1 MKKLIIIFAALA
13 MVAAFTASAMA
24 EASLYGSARFNTY
37 NVHTDKE
44 WNKGTFS
51 DNDTQWRMGNLSRFG
66 AIFKGD
72 TVGGRFE
79 IDARTNQPDSN
90 TTGASGINENIA
102 GSGGNLRL
110 RLLYGTWNFGSG
122 ELLIGQNYP
131 LYNFAISGIAF
142 TTGGLQP
149 YGGVAYGDPRVS
161 QIRFTFG
168 NFKVA
173 FLTPY
178 TKHEV
183 GTDKRATNYVS
194 GPQLG
199 SYTIGN
205 PQPTDVFYNAD
216 TDSSLPKIEVE
227 YDLKLDPA
235 AFQLMAG
242 WQSYDAVNAADN
254 SKSVSS
260 WVIAGSGKAHFGPA
274 YVNLALSYRVNGG
287 NYGVWTAVNENATYV
302 NGDFQDTKTFG
313 GVAALGFKVN
323 DMITLEASA
332 GYLSAD
338 YDNQGSREDTA
349 RSYGFLAQIHLA
361 PGVMI
366 QPEVVVL
373 DKDKVKSAAG
383 VETEQGKETAIG
395 VWWKIDFK

>member
-1 MKKLIIIFAALA
+1 MKKLFIMLAAVA

-24 EASLYGSARFNTY
+24 EATLYGSVRYLTY
-37 NVHTDKE
+37 SVKQDKE
-44 WNKGTFS
+44 WTGTGF
-51 DNDTQWRMGNLSRFG
+51 DDRDTMWNMGYLSRFG

-72 TVGGRFE
+72 TVSGRFE
-79 IDARTNQPDSN
+79 MDARPTPA
-90 TTGASGINENIA
+90 TGASDVGQM
-102 GSGGNLRL
+102 RL

-131 LYNFAISGIAF
+131 LYNFAISSVAF
-142 TTGGLQP
+142 TYGGLQNW
-149 YGGVAYGDPRVS
+149 GGVAYDKPRVG

-168 NFKVA
+168 DFKVA
-173 FLTPY
+173 FLTPN
-178 TKHEV
+178 TAQDGG
-183 GTDKRATNYVS
+183 GTYIS
-194 GPQLG
+194 
-199 SYTIGN
+199 
-205 PQPTDVFYNAD
+205 DVD
-216 TDSSLPKIEVE
+216 TTLPKVEVE
-227 YDLKLDPA
+227 YDLKLDPM
-235 AFQLMAG
+235 AFQLVGG
-242 WQSYDAVNAADN
+242 WQSYDAVNAADD

-260 WVIAGSGKAHFGPA
+260 WVIAGSGKVHFGPA

-287 NYGVWTAVNENATYV
+287 NYGVWTNVDENATFV

-313 GVAALGFKVN
+313 GVAALGYKVN
-323 DMITLEASA
+323 DMVTLEASA

-349 RSYGFLAQIHLA
+349 RAYALLAQIHLA

-366 QPEVVVL
+366 QPEFVVL
-373 DKDKVKSAAG
+373 DKDKVKNAAG

>member
-24 EASLYGSARFNTY
+24 EATLYGSARFNTY
-37 NVHTDKE
+37 SVKTDKE
-44 WNKGTFS
+44 WNGTAF
-51 DNDTQWRMGNLSRFG
+51 DDRDTQWRMGNLSRFG

-72 TVGGRFE
+72 TVSGRFE
-79 IDARTNQPDSN
+79 MDARTNQPDEASN
-90 TTGASGINENIA
+90 G
-102 GSGGNLRL
+102 GSGVGAMRL

-131 LYNFAISGIAF
+131 LYNFAISSVAF

-149 YGGVAYGDPRVS
+149 YGGVAYAQPRVS

-168 NFKVA
+168 DFKVA
-173 FLTPY
+173 FIAPNTILDGGGTY
-178 TKHEV
+178 T
-183 GTDKRATNYVS
+183 S
-194 GPQLG
+194 
-199 SYTIGN
+199 
-205 PQPTDVFYNAD
+205 DVD
-216 TDSSLPKIEVE
+216 TTLPKVEVE

-235 AFQLMAG
+235 AFQLVAG
-242 WQSYDAVNAADN
+242 YQSYDAVNAADD
-254 SKSVSS
+254 SKSVTS
-260 WVIAGSGKAHFGPA
+260 WVVAGSGKVHFGPA
-274 YVNLALSYRVNGG
+274 YVNLALSYRVNGA
-287 NYGVWTAVNENATYV
+287 NYGVWTAVDESAAFV
-302 NGDFQDTKTFG
+302 NGDFQDTSTFG
-313 GVAALGFKVN
+313 AVGALGYKVN

-349 RSYGFLAQIHLA
+349 RSYGLLAQIHLA

-366 QPEVVVL
+366 QPEFVVL
-373 DKDKVKSAAG
+373 DKDKVKNAAG
-383 VETEQGKETAIG
+383 VETQQGQETAIG

>member
-24 EASLYGSARFNTY
+24 EATLYGSARFNTY
-37 NVHTDKE
+37 SVKTDKE
-44 WNKGTFS
+44 WNGTNF
-51 DNDTQWRMGNLSRFG
+51 DDRDTQWRMGNLSRFG

-79 IDARTNQPDSN
+79 LDARTNQPDDN
-90 TTGASGINENIA
+90 TNGASSV
-102 GSGGNLRL
+102 GSMRL

-122 ELLIGQNYP
+122 ELLFGQNYP
-131 LYNFAISGIAF
+131 LYNFAISSVAF
-142 TTGGLQP
+142 TTGGLQQW
-149 YGGVAYGDPRVS
+149 GGVAYANPRVS

-168 NFKVA
+168 DFKVA
-173 FLTPY
+173 FLVPV
-178 TKHEV
+178 TKHG
-183 GTDKRATNYVS
+183 GT
-194 GPQLG
+194 GPSLG
-199 SYTIGN
+199 TYNS
-205 PQPTDVFYNAD
+205 DVD
-216 TDSSLPKIEVE
+216 TTLPKIEAE
-227 YDLKLDPA
+227 YDLKMDPMS
-235 AFQLMAG
+235 FQLVGG
-242 WQSYDAVNAADN
+242 WQSYDAVNAADD

-260 WVIAGSGKAHFGPA
+260 WVIAGAGKVHFGPA

-287 NYGVWTAVNENATYV
+287 NYGVWTAVDENATFV

-313 GVAALGFKVN
+313 GAAALGYKVN

-349 RSYGFLAQIHLA
+349 RSYGLLAQIHLA
-361 PGVMI
+361 PGVLI
-366 QPEVVVL
+366 QPEFVVL
-373 DKDKVKSAAG
+373 DKDKVKNAAG
-383 VETEQGKETAIG
+383 AETEQGQETAIG

>member
-1 MKKLIIIFAALA
+1 
-13 MVAAFTASAMA
+13 
-24 EASLYGSARFNTY
+24 
-37 NVHTDKE
+37 
-44 WNKGTFS
+44 
-51 DNDTQWRMGNLSRFG
+51 MGNLSRFG

-79 IDARTNQPDSN
+79 MDARTNQPDSN
-90 TTGASGINENIA
+90 TTGASGIDETGGA
-102 GSGGNLRL
+102 SGGGNMRL

-168 NFKVA
+168 DFKVA

-178 TKHEV
+178 TKHKA
-183 GTDKRATNYVS
+183 GTPLANNQVN
-194 GPQLG
+194 GPDLG
-199 SYTIGN
+199 TYNS
-205 PQPTDVFYNAD
+205 DVD
-216 TDSSLPKIEVE
+216 TMLPKIEVE

-235 AFQLMAG
+235 AFQLVGG
-242 WQSYDAVNAADN
+242 WQSYDAVNATDN
-254 SKSVSS
+254 TKSVSS
-260 WVIAGSGKAHFGPA
+260 WVVAGSGKVHFGPA
-274 YVNLALSYRVNGG
+274 YVNLALSYRVNGS
-287 NYGVWTAVNENATYV
+287 NYGVWTAVDESAAFV

-313 GVAALGFKVN
+313 GVAALGYKVN
-323 DMITLEASA
+323 DMFTLEASA

-338 YDNQGSREDTA
+338 YDNQGNREDTA
-349 RSYGFLAQIHLA
+349 RSYGLLAQIHLA

-366 QPEVVVL
+366 QPEFVVL
-373 DKDKVKSAAG
+373 DKDKAKNAAG
-383 VETEQGKETAIG
+383 VETEQGQETAIG